1 MTNYYPTFYYNDPR
15 YVTCNGTYCNS
26 ISLMFNV
33 NQIYPSSFSFYIK
46 VIGMGRTTDFCVIGK
61 KRISPGILL
70 PAENR
75 IQLEMKR
82 TPRVVKIRNISEKFE
97 DMMKLIRST
106 LILPSPI
113 EVIISSEGFPMFI

>member
-1 MTNYYPTFYYNDPR
+1 M
-15 YVTCNGTYCNS
+15 
-26 ISLMFNV
+26 LNV
-33 NQIYPSSFSFYIK
+33 NQMYPSSFSLFIK

-70 PAENR
+70 PAENK

-97 DMMKLIRST
+97 HMMKLIGSI
-106 LILPSPI
+106 LVLPSPVEEYYI
-113 EVIISSEGFPMFI
+113 Q